1 MKKFTFLFVFAFL
14 ASLVLS
20 SNAFGQ
26 IAQRGTATSATSTNT
41 SLTIDKPT
49 GVVSGDV
56 MLVNITSN
64 NGGTPSLSGWSSLG
78 TGIFN
83 GSNLRATVLYK
94 VAGGSEPANYTFAL
108 GAGAND
114 AVGTIVAFSG
124 VDNASPIDATGTMGL
139 SVAAGQTAT
148 APGITTNSANAAV
161 VMFGNQSDN
170 RTYSSWTTT
179 SPGNLTEIAE
189 FLWTNGT
196 QDMSVGAAWAT
207 KASAGATGDGTVTL
221 QDNNDRWAAMLIA
234 LKASVPTPSATLSPS
249 TSQNIAVGGSVN
261 FTATANNYTGSGNYT
276 YTWTA
281 VGATIPGSNPNSIAA
296 SSDSKSLTFPSAGTY
311 TVTVQIARGGGGPT
325 LNTNTTTVNVFAAPA
340 SPNLWGIQGSNV
352 VNFSVNGGIDFG
364 PGPSVRFL
372 QTVGTSSAALARTD
386 KPTQANGYFYWLLN
400 SGTNAGVVQVYG
412 SDGSG
417 GSQTLIGSL
426 DVNGGSN
433 NDLGFV
439 RLGARADGVVF
450 GLAGDGTTIYLFQFK
465 PNGVTVNGSL
475 PVADQL
481 SVVDSD
487 VTLAGGVSAATFF
500 NGDICLAG
508 DGNIVALA
516 NNSGTTQILIG
527 APNGATTTLTKKF
540 DVLDNNG
547 NAFGGS
553 VNGIA
558 FDLQGSLYVS
568 TSGGLY
574 YINKNTVNGPAG
586 TINISLVWSGSGLT
600 DLASNFFPTTIITPV
615 KISDFTVTRQGS
627 NAMLNWTTVTETNSD
642 RFEIERSYDGVNF
655 TVVGSKL
662 AAGNSTDAVNYQ
674 YADPITV
681 NSGNIYYR
689 LNSVDKD
696 AKSSYSKIVVLRL
709 NGGIVKDFNV
719 YPNPFSS
726 DLKIQISSEKESAA
740 TIRISN
746 AAGQLVVSRNVTI
759 QKGENILVLSSE
771 LQTLKPGMHLMEIIT
786 EDGKVSQKIIKR

>member
-1 MKKFTFLFVFAFL
+1 MKKFTFLFVFAFI

-41 SLTIDKPT
+41 NLTIVKPT

-56 MLVNITSN
+56 MLVNIAKN
-64 NGGTPSLSGWSSLG
+64 NGSAITPSLAGWTLLGSG
-78 TGIFN
+78 IIN
-83 GSNLRATVLYK
+83 GSNLRGTVLYK

-108 GAGAND
+108 GAGSND

-161 VMFGNQSDN
+161 VMFAQQSDN
-170 RTYSSWTTT
+170 RSYSGWTTT
-179 SPGNLTEIAE
+179 SPGALAEIADVE
-189 FLWTNGT
+189 WTNGI
-196 QDMSVGAAWAT
+196 QDMSVGTAWAT
-207 KASAGATGDGTVTL
+207 KASAGATGNGTVTL
-221 QDNNDRWAAMLIA
+221 EDNNDRWGALLIA
-234 LKASVPTPSATLSPS
+234 LKPVPPTP
-249 TSQNIAVGGSVN
+249 
-261 FTATANNYTGSGNYT
+261 
-276 YTWTA
+276 
-281 VGATIPGSNPNSIAA
+281 
-296 SSDSKSLTFPSAGTY
+296 
-311 TVTVQIARGGGGPT
+311 
-325 LNTNTTTVNVFAAPA
+325 
-340 SPNLWGIQGSNV
+340 PNLWGIQGTNV
-352 VNFSVNGGIDFG
+352 VNFSVNAGVDVGGG
-364 PGPSVRFL
+364 PTVRFA
-372 QTVGTSSAALARTD
+372 QTIGTSSAALARTD

-426 DVNGGSN
+426 DVNGGSSN
-433 NDLGFV
+433 NLGFV
-439 RLGARADGVVF
+439 RLGARADGMVF

-481 SVVDSD
+481 AVVDNN
-487 VTLAGGVSAATFF
+487 VTLAGGVTAATFF

-516 NNSGTTQILIG
+516 NNSGTTQILVG
-527 APNGATTTLTKKF
+527 APNGSSTTLTKKF

-568 TSGGLY
+568 TSLSNGVGGLY
-574 YINKNTVNGPAG
+574 YINQATVNGPAG
-586 TINISLVWSGSGLT
+586 TINIFPVWTGSDLT

-615 KISDFTVTRQGS
+615 KISDFTVIKQGS

-642 RFEIERSYDGVNF
+642 HFEIERSYDGINF

-674 YADPITV
+674 YADPISV

-689 LNSVDKD
+689 LKSLDKD
-696 AKSSYSKIVVLRL
+696 ARSAYSKIVVLRL
-709 NGGIVKDFNV
+709 NAGIVKDFSV

-746 AAGQLVVSRNVTI
+746 AVGQLVVSRNVTI

-771 LQTLKPGMHLMEIIT
+771 LQTLKPGMHLMEIIM